1 VKRFLGVLAAVS
13 VLLFLTVPPCLAD
26 DPKVVAVEVRG
37 NQDIVSDY
45 ILGAVKTKPGDTL
58 DRDQLQ
64 KDIESIYNL
73 GFFEVTDATV
83 EPEGEGVKVFF
94 NVKENPKVEEVR
106 FTGNTVYKQ
115 EELQKLLFTLPGSTF
130 NRVFF
135 RNDLQRVKEKYQKDG
150 YVMARVEDVT
160 VEGGIV
166 TVKIVE
172 PKIGDIFIQGNKR
185 TKTYVIERE
194 LKVKKGDLFNAT
206 ILRHSLN
213 KIQNMGFLDDV
224 NVGFEPSDDPAL
236 INLVLTV
243 TEGKSG
249 SISFSLGYGSSS
261 GWQGGV
267 AYQEANLNGRAQRL
281 TAGFETGDRQQYYVT
296 LQDPY
301 MDERTYAWKIGAYN
315 REWDEITRFNDDY
328 EEIGTYDQDKMGF
341 FIGAG
346 KKFRHDPKLSWFVT
360 LDWKDVD
367 IHNIRIAS
375 EDLADD
381 EDWAKLMTGDGKVF
395 SVTGTLAR
403 DNRDPYLSYPKGDWE
418 SLNVE
423 KAFEVLGGEKDY
435 TKYWIEARY
444 YLPLNLDNFLIDLP
458 TRNDPD
464 NPPLFAARV
473 RAGFSSGEV
482 PWSELYF
489 LGGSNTLRGYED
501 DAFEGEEMFLAN
513 FELRVPMDK
522 SFSVVLFYD
531 TGMAWDKDTTNGFDF
546 GDLRDSWGL
555 GVRVKTPMGNLRFDV
570 AEGEDE
576 TVTHFGF
583 GEMF

>member
-13 VLLFLTVPPCLAD
+13 VLLFLAVAPCLAD
-26 DPKVVAVEVRG
+26 DPKVVALEVRG
-37 NQDIVSDY
+37 NQDVVSDY
-45 ILGAVKTKPGDTL
+45 VLGAVKTKPGDTL
-58 DRDQLQ
+58 DRDQVQ

-83 EPEGEGVKVFF
+83 EPEGEGVKVVY

-115 EELQKLLFTLPGSTF
+115 EDLQKLLFTLPGSVF

-160 VEGGIV
+160 VENGIV
-166 TVKIVE
+166 TVKVVE
-172 PKIGDIFIQGNKR
+172 PKIGEIIIQGNKR

-267 AYQEANLNGRAQRL
+267 GYQEANLNGRAQRL
-281 TAGFETGDRQQYYVT
+281 SAGFETGDRQQYYVT
-296 LQDPY
+296 LQDTY
-301 MDERTYAWKIGAYN
+301 MDERTYAWKVGGYS
-315 REWDEITRFNDDY
+315 REWEDITRFNDDY
-328 EEIGTYDQDKMGF
+328 EEIGTYDQDKQGF
-341 FIGAG
+341 FVGAG
-346 KKFRHDPKLSWFVT
+346 KKFKHDSKLSWFVT

-375 EDLADD
+375 EDLAED

-395 SVTGTLAR
+395 SVTGTLVR

-423 KAFEVLGGEKDY
+423 KAFEILGGEKDY
-435 TKYWIEARY
+435 TKYWLEARY
-444 YLPLNLDNFLIDLP
+444 YLPLNLDNFLFDLP

-513 FELRVPMDK
+513 FELRVPMEK
-522 SFSVVLFYD
+522 SFSIVLFYD
-531 TGMAWDKDTTNGFDF
+531 TGMAWDKDTSNGFDF
-546 GDLRDSWGL
+546 GDLRDSWGV

-576 TVTHFGF
+576 TITHFGF